1 MLFYPKL
8 IFLRGNSE
16 YVKKPR
22 KVAKPKKVTPSKK
35 ETKLKKV
42 TKPKKVTKST
52 KAAKSKKE
60 TRLKKATKP
69 KKVTKPKKAAKPKQT
84 VITRRQ
90 FPRVKSPV
98 LYRSIST
105 PGSKHKISDISL
117 GGVRIFSNERIRKGK
132 RLELE
137 LFLPQGQSLIVTAK
151 VAWIR
156 PLPKGS
162 ASPFDM
168 GLEFIS
174 LPPNAMKEL
183 KTVLELP
190 STGE

>member
-1 MLFYPKL
+1 
-8 IFLRGNSE
+8 
-16 YVKKPR
+16 VKKPR
-22 KVAKPKKVTPSKK
+22 KVAKPKKVTPSKKAATSKK

-90 FPRVKSPV
+90 FPRVRAPL
-98 LYRSIST
+98 LYRSVST
-105 PGSKHKISDISL
+105 SGSKHKISDISL

-132 RLELE
+132 RLEIE
-137 LFLPQGQSLIVTAK
+137 LFLPQGQSLTITAQ
-151 VAWIR
+151 VAWVR

-168 GLEFIS
+168 GLQFIS

-190 STGE
+190 SSGE

>member
-1 MLFYPKL
+1 
-8 IFLRGNSE
+8 
-16 YVKKPR
+16 VKKPK

-35 ETKLKKV
+35 AATSKKETKL
-42 TKPKKVTKST
+42 KKVTKST

-190 STGE
+190 SSGE

>member
-1 MLFYPKL
+1 MK
-8 IFLRGNSE
+8 
-16 YVKKPR
+16 
-22 KVAKPKKVTPSKK
+22 KPKKVIKSKKVTKSKKTAASKK
-35 ETKLKKV
+35 EIKLKKAV
-42 TKPKKVTKST
+42 KAKKITKPKKVTRPKKS
-52 KAAKSKKE
+52 A
-60 TRLKKATKP
+60 KP
-69 KKVTKPKKAAKPKQT
+69 KKT

-90 FPRVKSPV
+90 FPRVRAPV

-105 PGSKHKISDISL
+105 SGSKHEISDISL
-117 GGVRIFSNERIRKGK
+117 GGLRLFSNERIRKGK
-132 RLELE
+132 RLEIE
-137 LFLPQGQSLIVTAK
+137 LFLPKGYSLTVTAK
-151 VAWIR
+151 VVWVR

-162 ASPFDM
+162 SSPFDM